1 MYRSMQRR
9 ATYPVV
15 TSNNIMKE
23 IKSWNKNKIEDRK
36 LALRQTM
43 VDKDILN
50 MKRLHEQERQG
61 LSRLMENSVR
71 KTTPSTEEYLDRSQK
86 RSVLCADYIG
96 TFF

>member
-1 MYRSMQRR
+1 MQRR

-15 TSNNIMKE
+15 TSNNMMKE
-23 IKSWNKNKIEDRK
+23 IKSWNKNKMEDRK

-50 MKRLHEQERQG
+50 MKRLHEQERQE
-61 LSRLMENSVR
+61 LSRVMENSVR

-86 RSVLCADYIG
+86 RSVLCTDYIG
-96 TFF
+96 AFF